1 MKVAGKD
8 KEWMMREEWKKMG
21 RWNCDLFI
29 HLVTKYQTLFLCSP
43 LPTFAHVSVLE
54 NTPGRQSKEGGIKTL
69 GALSGKISLIL
80 KNQESFL
87 EEETSRLRL
96 KEGKGEP
103 REIGLVVEGWGKFF
117 KPNIEISPLI

>member
-1 MKVAGKD
+1 M
-8 KEWMMREEWKKMG
+8 
-21 RWNCDLFI
+21 
-29 HLVTKYQTLFLCSP
+29 
-43 LPTFAHVSVLE
+43 
-54 NTPGRQSKEGGIKTL
+54 

-103 REIGLVVEGWGKFF
+103 RESGLVVEGWGKFF